1 MLLTYIC
8 IHKNNNDVLLYY
20 IISYSEVILL
30 FQQLRY
36 YFKIMTVDCL
46 SLSFI
51 KQLSFSHQT
60 LICPAFR
67 WGGLGILVFTWITCL
82 WIYCGINSDS
92 KIAEVHLNC
101 IKTLI
106 CKVKTVFSLCA
117 LFRAH
122 LKMGHEIC
130 SYSPQTLSQQS
141 PNVPVF
147 RPSCLQSLASG
158 SQWQFLSWCCSAD
171 GCCLMMLL

>member
-1 MLLTYIC
+1 MIGKYKISVRTPSRKFEKNRCCIMLLTYIC
-8 IHKNNNDVLLYY
+8 IHKNNNDVLLYC

-30 FQQLRY
+30 FQKLRY

-60 LICPAFR
+60 LVCPAFR

-92 KIAEVHLNC
+92 KIAEVDLNC
-101 IKTLI
+101 INTLI
-106 CKVKTVFSLCA
+106 CQVKPSFLAC
-117 LFRAH
+117 
-122 LKMGHEIC
+122 
-130 SYSPQTLSQQS
+130 
-141 PNVPVF
+141 VP
-147 RPSCLQSLASG
+147 CLEHV
-158 SQWQFLSWCCSAD
+158 
-171 GCCLMMLL
+171 